1 MRSSRNCLQR
11 LDLFRQSLIDW
22 KMRSSRNIQ
31 IPVTAATSSLIDWK
45 MRSSQKIAWLYG
57 IYPRAMNYS
66 FFIHKI
72 SKCF

>member
-1 MRSSRNCLQR
+1 MRSSRNYRVL
-11 LDLFRQSLIDW
+11 LVLRQSSLIDW

>member
-1 MRSSRNCLQR
+1 MKFKRTETKNPLTNQR
-11 LDLFRQSLIDW
+11 VIV
-22 KMRSSRNIQ
+22 IG
-31 IPVTAATSSLIDWK
+31 SLIDWK